1 MNYVGLPLPNETI
14 YSWCGFQHSASCA
27 KSAAGSALEM
37 TGSPQATRQVDLPP
51 YLARLPFLNAPTVKN
66 IIKVLRSHT
75 VGAYYWPYLPD
86 SSKQVI
92 VDEIIGEQGRHW
104 RHLLCS
110 PSRIR
115 PLPHPLRWCPRC
127 ANVDEST
134 CGRAY
139 WHVDHQF
146 PLSYACAEH
155 HQVLQVARPQPKTW
169 ISVRSANLDWTLSP
183 QGNTTIGIL
192 AAELGSA
199 VSRIESISIPALRKA
214 SILRLQ
220 ELGVILSAN
229 ATQHRRITRWFQQ
242 SAVAEWCLAGPYG
255 LNMLASGVWIA
266 GLLWRRRT
274 SHPIFWA
281 VLWIALYET
290 ETNIAVPGFVSAAR
304 GLVLSPGGQ
313 IELFPGETQP
323 LSAPVHV
330 REAFMASS
338 SYAEVMILLN
348 ATRGDIVRWLEI
360 DQTLRIDWRGAL
372 RRGRQTQCEAVLIAA
387 VREHPDL
394 NRRYLVENH
403 GPELRWLQE
412 HAPALLRMLLRS
424 LPRKGATQS
433 NIFDFL

>member
-1 MNYVGLPLPNETI
+1 MNCVGLPLPNETI

-37 TGSPQATRQVDLPP
+37 TGSAQATRQIDLPP
-51 YLARLPFLNAPTVKN
+51 YLARLPFLNAPSVAN
-66 IIKVLRSHT
+66 VVKVLRSHT

-86 SSKQVI
+86 SSKQLI
-92 VDEIIGEQGRHW
+92 VDEIIGEQDRHW

-127 ANVDEST
+127 ADVDEST

-139 WHVDHQF
+139 WHVDHQL

-155 HQVLQVARPQPKTW
+155 HLILHVARPQPKTW
-169 ISVRSANLDWTLSP
+169 IFVRTAILDWSLSP
-183 QGNTTIGIL
+183 TANTTIGIL
-192 AAELGSA
+192 AAQLGRSI
-199 VSRIESISIPALRKA
+199 SGLESISIPTLRRA
-214 SILRLQ
+214 AVLRLH

-229 ATQHRRITRWFQQ
+229 GTQHRRITGWFQQ
-242 SAVAEWCLAGPYG
+242 SAVAKWCLAAPYG
-255 LNMLASGVWIA
+255 LSMLASGVWIA

-281 VLWIALYET
+281 VLWMALHET
-290 ETNIAVPGFVSAAR
+290 ETDVAVPGFLSAAR
-304 GLVLSPGGQ
+304 GLVLSAGGQ
-313 IELFPGETQP
+313 IELFPEETLP
-323 LSAPVHV
+323 LSAPAHV
-330 REAFMASS
+330 RKAFMASS
-338 SYAEVMILLN
+338 SYAEVMGLLD

-360 DQTLRIDWRGAL
+360 DQTLRNDWRGAL
-372 RRGRQTQCEAVLIAA
+372 RLGRQAQCEAILIAA
-387 VREHPDL
+387 TRDRPDL

-403 GPELRWLQE
+403 GTELRWLQE

-424 LPRKGATQS
+424 LPGKGEIQT
-433 NIFDFL
+433 NIFDVL